1 MNAPKQVTVTIV
13 ADNHKHAGQPIAKG
27 ESLTVDETTAKWM
40 VDNKIASVSA
50 GQADAR
56 KESR

>member
-27 ESLTVDETTAKWM
+27 ETLTLDETTAKWM
-40 VDNKIASVSA
+40 VDNKIAVA
-50 GQADAR
+50 APGQVDAK
-56 KESR
+56 KEVR

>member
-40 VDNKIASVSA
+40 VDNKIATVSG